1 MTNGERMDT
10 RPPAARDGERGSALI
25 LATLITVIMS
35 LLGISYLM
43 MAQTENTIA
52 ENERNAAMALYVA
65 EAGARLTVAWF
76 NDPTSTGFLVPGT
89 AQLDRTRRLLDH
101 DFNSGTARVK
111 AVSADA
117 TKPLYK
123 DAAVTPS
130 AVFERPY
137 RSSLGDTFY
146 GIETGTDPDATFAN
160 DGPDLVVTAAHLAT
174 INNTLFPNFPSPDLR
189 ARIARIEIYAPPI
202 ITIGAVDTRMGIATI
217 KVTGGVFVFPGTAD
231 ERQIATRIV
240 KAVVNEIPVPGPVGP
255 LQSCSMMNYNGAFE
269 IHWGTGSSVADADVP
284 NSLDAMLHTGLPYA
298 LNDPFTYINGGNTL
312 ATWATAQN
320 GNTIDDPWFKF
331 VSGGAIDSAPNT
343 NVQPWPHTYPGTT
356 DTDHSNMFQNT
367 LINCPT
373 FDYALW
379 KSIAQSGSKNHYYF
393 APVSSSTFKLDGLGA
408 AMDFETASSGKAGV
422 IFFDT
427 RDQLP
432 PRGLYTDS
440 WPTTN
445 LTDGISISSASGWL
459 GTQGFIFLNA
469 KTIGTT
475 GGGAVGSLRTIFPPG
490 EPQDGSGLVNLEY
503 PGALSTGYIVRDG
516 TVSFQTFQDPV
527 TGNWHCT
534 DASQCDAT
542 ARTPSLVPVRDAVGL
557 PFQETVANDGV
568 LYNSGTFTA
577 QGNHD
582 WYGSVVA
589 EQGVLDGGGSPGFWF
604 DESLITGNWPRPGMD
619 IPRVVVTAW
628 ETDL

>member
-1 MTNGERMDT
+1 MTSGERMDT
-10 RPPAARDGERGSALI
+10 RQLAARDGERGSALI

-52 ENERNAAMALYVA
+52 ENERNSAMALYAA
-65 EAGARLTVAWF
+65 EAGARLAVAWF

-101 DFNSGTARVK
+101 DFTSGTARVK

-137 RSSLGDTFY
+137 RTSLGDTFY

-174 INNTLFPNFPSPDLR
+174 INNTLFPNFPSADLR

-202 ITIGAVDTRMGIATI
+202 ISIGGVDTRMGIATV
-217 KVTGGVFVFPGTAD
+217 KVSGGVFIFPGTAE

-255 LQSCSMMNYNGAFE
+255 LQSCSTMDYNGDFR
-269 IHWGTGSSVADADVP
+269 IFWGTGSAVGDTDVP
-284 NSLDAMLHTGLPYA
+284 SNLDSKVRTGLPYA

-320 GNTIDDPWFKF
+320 GFNIDDPWFKF
-331 VSGGAIDSAPNT
+331 VAGGAIDEATNT

-379 KSIAQSGSKNHYYF
+379 KSIAQSGSKNHFYYTW
-393 APVSSSTFKLDGLGA
+393 SSGQQFRLDGTGPPT
-408 AMDFETASSGKAGV
+408 DFKTLIASRAGV
-422 IFFDT
+422 QFFDT

-432 PRGLYTDS
+432 PRGLYTDT

-445 LTDGISISSASGWL
+445 LTDAISISGGGV
-459 GTQGFIFLNA
+459 GTQGFLFLNA
-469 KTIGTT
+469 KEYRQNSIGGVT
-475 GGGAVGSLRTIFPPG
+475 RTVFPPG
-490 EPQDGSGLVNLEY
+490 EPGDGSGFVNLDY
-503 PGALSTGYIVRDG
+503 PGTATGTYTVVDG
-516 TVSFQTFQDPV
+516 APNFEVFHDVGPDKYY
-527 TGNWHCT
+527 CT
-534 DASQCDAT
+534 DASVCNNSTQAG
-542 ARTPSLVPVRDAVGL
+542 SLVPVQDPVGL
-557 PFQETVANDGV
+557 PFQTAVSIDGV
-568 LYNSGTFTA
+568 MYTSGTFTL
-577 QGNHD
+577 QGND
-582 WYGSVVA
+582 IFFGSVVA
-589 EQGVLDGGGSPGFWF
+589 EQGVLDGGGTPNFLF
-604 DESLITGNWPRPGMD
+604 DESLIKGNWPRPGMD

-628 ETDL
+628 ETEL